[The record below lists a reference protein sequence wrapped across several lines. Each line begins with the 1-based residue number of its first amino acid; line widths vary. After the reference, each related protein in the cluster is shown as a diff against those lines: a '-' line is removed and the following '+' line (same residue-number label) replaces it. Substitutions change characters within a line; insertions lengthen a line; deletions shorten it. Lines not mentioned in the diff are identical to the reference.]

1 MNILLAINICCFF
14 CHLVGYCWTGAIQDY
29 NKQLLPRST
38 RDNCK
43 ICMLA
48 FIFLKPFGV
57 TDDVLFIINYGKPAV
72 NPSLNLLSTICSS
85 P

>member
-1 MNILLAINICCFF
+1 M
-14 CHLVGYCWTGAIQDY
+14 GYCWTGAIQDY

-43 ICMLA
+43 ICMFA

-57 TDDVLFIINYGKPAV
+57 TEVVLFIINYGKSTV
-72 NPSLNLLSTICSS
+72 NLSLNLLSAIML
-85 P
+85 